1 MLACVETRAF
11 LHFAHPELNLSFVF
25 ASVFAVS
32 GVYQQEMRQLASYTV
47 QKNAK
52 LSMSHRFFRCVP
64 MCIAFRIGCLRCF
77 CRLSFCTCHLRLA
90 FVFQLCAGGGGG
102 MGGVM
107 TSTRTGLVSSASFVA
122 SYVRRISHRFLRYFC
137 RLSTLCTCQL
147 RLASVFQLCAG
158 VGGGWGGV
166 MTSMRMR
173 IVSSVSFVA
182 LFLKRCRLLCEA
194 LVAASCCFT
203 FETST
208 MQKPQAFEAFQT
220 KTSQRTPKII
230 KNKRR
235 KAWCLRQ
242 FRRKATKKQDQQLS
256 C

>member
-1 MLACVETRAF
+1 
-11 LHFAHPELNLSFVF
+11 
-25 ASVFAVS
+25 
-32 GVYQQEMRQLASYTV
+32 
-47 QKNAK
+47 
-52 LSMSHRFFRCVP
+52 
-64 MCIAFRIGCLRCF
+64 
-77 CRLSFCTCHLRLA
+77 
-90 FVFQLCAGGGGG
+90 
-102 MGGVM
+102 M

-242 FRRKATKKQDQQLS
+242 FRRKATKKPRPTTVLLTKTTQNLGFSNFGPKNLPKINDTPRAGGIRTCYLVVVVVVVDVVAATVAVPTRPGLPTLEARNRLPSRTVRVVRLIEPYCGCLCRTPLCQVPIPGPRS
-256 C
+256 